1 MRRRVGRANDEAA
14 EQIRQRDADSLN
26 VERRLMVCTRPRPPP
41 RACLHHA
48 ASWKSRGKCCGTPE
62 ARVARLGKRCS
73 ARCASGSERHACG
86 RGRSSCGRSS
96 TACLTPLGGWCTR
109 SSPTPLPARL
119 RSQECVRKP
128 CPNALCVA
136 APPLRASNAG
146 PRLGRLRST
155 RGSRSSATAS
165 ATRRE
170 PSAGPATRSTHTR
183 VRAAARAAP
192 RGWLSG
198 AGRALAAPGD
208 PHAAAGAPE
217 AREEAGLLRVV
228 PPRVLRAS
236 RAARLAA
243 ARLPWSRSSDDGAL
257 CARQVP
263 GRCHG

>member
-1 MRRRVGRANDEAA
+1 MPLPGRAGGSAA
-14 EQIRQRDADSLN
+14 ETLSREWPASRN
-26 VERRLMVCTRPRPPP
+26 G
-41 RACLHHA
+41 A
-48 ASWKSRGKCCGTPE
+48 APG
-62 ARVARLGKRCS
+62 ARVAL
-73 ARCASGSERHACG
+73 SGVRACG
-86 RGRSSCGRSS
+86 GAARAGVHPPPVRLLWADGAQGRPQPPS
-96 TACLTPLGGWCTR
+96 
-109 SSPTPLPARL
+109 RL
-119 RSQECVRKP
+119 AFRLQECIRKP
-128 CPNALCVA
+128 RLNALCVA